1 MMHDFFISCLDISAL
16 QEKNLYALNVWK
28 RVKAKL
34 EGREM
39 DINSRASVAD
49 QVRVFFFIRLG
60 WKLLESDFNL
70 EKKMSLSSI
79 SWKLQ

>member
-1 MMHDFFISCLDISAL
+1 LISLLIYFTAL

-39 DINSRASVAD
+39 DMNVRSTVVD
-49 QVRVFFFIRLG
+49 QVNYLF
-60 WKLLESDFNL
+60 KD
-70 EKKMSLSSI
+70 I
-79 SWKLQ
+79 S